1 MKLLCE
7 RVKAERAKQDEAAED
22 RAKDSSNLTLNT
34 WPHFSSPH
42 SARRP
47 SGLFLPFRPLRRR
60 FPSLLFHAP
69 CDARPLCSCVSSFLL
84 SSIRFPRAPA
94 YRFRSFSTAFVGL
107 DGGER
112 SCEVMISVTQF
123 LALSFEEGTSWS
135 LEIRVSRKCR
145 WIWSRNFFS
154 FFLEITFLE
163 QSCVVLFSCNWNNF
177 NNF

>member
-7 RVKAERAKQDEAAED
+7 RVKAERAKQDEAED

-47 SGLFLPFRPLRRR
+47 SGFFLLFRPLRR

-69 CDARPLCSCVSSFLL
+69 CDARPLCSSSFFLPSIPSCPCIPIPKFFH
-84 SSIRFPRAPA
+84 SSCGAGWRGKVV
-94 YRFRSFSTAFVGL
+94 RSDDFSDTVSCPVVGGGHEL
-107 DGGER
+107 EFGDTFGWSVWESVDG
-112 SCEVMISVTQF
+112 
-123 LALSFEEGTSWS
+123 FEA
-135 LEIRVSRKCR
+135 EI
-145 WIWSRNFFS
+145 FF

-163 QSCVVLFSCNWNNF
+163 
-177 NNF
+177 